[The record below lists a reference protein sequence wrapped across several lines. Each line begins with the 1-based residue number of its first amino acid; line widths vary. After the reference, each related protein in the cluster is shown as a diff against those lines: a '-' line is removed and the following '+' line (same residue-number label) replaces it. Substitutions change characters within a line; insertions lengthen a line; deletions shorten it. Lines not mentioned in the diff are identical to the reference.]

1 MSQARS
7 GSYLYPRV
15 PRVRKAAA
23 LAVAARRVLPRL
35 HRHARARLH
44 HRPRLRLRKG
54 RAPAARIVTRT
65 VTPLTQWECSAHERR
80 EYIEACKRR
89 AQSALIAP
97 KE

>member
-15 PRVRKAAA
+15 PRVRKALPWAWLLGAFFLACVATHA
-23 LAVAARRVLPRL
+23 LAFTIGHVFGYE
-35 HRHARARLH
+35 
-44 HRPRLRLRKG
+44 KG
-54 RAPAARIVTRT
+54 ALQPPRIVTRT